1 MEGREEVQ
9 KYVQDRIYT
18 WSERGS
24 EVPPKILGPPRYLGP
39 PNLERSAGPP
49 KIWSPQKFYLT

>member
-49 KIWSPQKFYLT
+49 KIWSP